1 MFVAGIDI
9 GSLTAKAVILDGH
22 AQVVG
27 QALVPTGAISKK
39 AGETSFEMALKMA
52 GIKASDIKY
61 ILSTGY
67 GRKNIPFANG
77 EMTEISCHA
86 KGAHNLFPEVR
97 TIIDIGGQDSKAI
110 SINEAGILTG
120 FMMNDKC
127 AAGSGRFLEVMAR
140 ALEIELDRMGEL
152 SLRSTKNIQIS
163 SMCTV
168 FAESEVVS
176 SVANGCDPSDIISG
190 IHHAIARRVSIMVEH
205 IGVKERVMMSGGVA
219 KNIGVVRALENELHT
234 TLLIPKEP
242 QLVGALGA
250 ALIALERTRV
260 KDQSKGMA

>member
-1 MFVAGIDI
+1 MSGLLLF
-9 GSLTAKAVILDGH
+9 L
-22 AQVVG
+22 
-27 QALVPTGAISKK
+27 TGAMSQR
-39 AGETSFEMALKMA
+39 AGETSYKLALMKA
-52 GIKASDIKY
+52 GISSSDVTY
-61 ILSTGY
+61 VLATGY
-67 GRKNIPFANG
+67 GRNNVPFAKA
-77 EMTEISCHA
+77 EMTEITCHA
-86 KGAHNLFPEVR
+86 KGAHHLFPETR

-110 SINEAGILTG
+110 SVNERGAATN

-152 SLRSTKNIQIS
+152 SLQSTKEVPIS

-176 SVANGCDPSDIISG
+176 AVARGLDPHDIING
-190 IHHAIARRVSIMVEH
+190 IHHAIAKRVSVLVEH
-205 IGVKERVMMSGGVA
+205 VGVKERVLMSGGVA
-219 KNIGVVRALENELHT
+219 RNVGVVRALEKQLHT

-250 ALIALERTRV
+250 ALIALERS
-260 KDQSKGMA
+260 SKEQNSSRG